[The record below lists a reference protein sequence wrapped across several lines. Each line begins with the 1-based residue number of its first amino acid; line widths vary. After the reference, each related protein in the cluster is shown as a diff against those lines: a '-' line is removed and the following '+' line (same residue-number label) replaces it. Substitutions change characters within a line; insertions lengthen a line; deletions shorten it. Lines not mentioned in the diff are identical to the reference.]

1 MIRAIIFDF
10 DGLIL
15 DTESADFT
23 AWREICQ
30 AHGCDLSF
38 STWAQGVG
46 VSLEMFDLRDYLE
59 SQTRQPVDRAEI
71 YARHRRRWTELSE
84 AQPILPGVVD
94 CIAGA
99 KRRGLQLGLASS
111 GRRDWVV
118 GHLSRLG
125 LEADFDCIKCL
136 EDVST
141 AKPEPELYL
150 SALSEMGVAPGQA
163 IALEDSPNGILAAK
177 RAGLYCVVVPNPMT
191 RHLPLDQADLRLDS
205 LADVSLESLLAKA
218 GAGLR

>member
-1 MIRAIIFDF
+1 MTRAIIFDF

-15 DTESADFT
+15 DTESADFL
-23 AWREICQ
+23 AWQEIYQ

-99 KRRGLQLGLASS
+99 KQRGLQLGLASS
-111 GRRDWVV
+111 GRRGWVV

-125 LEADFDCIKCL
+125 LEPDFDCIKCL

-150 SALSEMGVAPGQA
+150 SVLSEMGVVPGQA
-163 IALEDSPNGILAAK
+163 IALEDSPSGILAAK

-205 LADVSLESLLAKA
+205 LADLPLESLLAKA
-218 GAGLR
+218 GSSLR

>member
-15 DTESADFT
+15 DTESADFL

-30 AHGCDLSF
+30 AHDCDLSF

-46 VSLEMFDLRDYLE
+46 VSLEMFDLRDHLE
-59 SQTRQPVDRAEI
+59 SQTRQTVDRAEI
-71 YARHRRRWTELSE
+71 YAGHRRRWTELSE

-99 KRRGLQLGLASS
+99 KGRGLQIGLASS
-111 GRRDWVV
+111 GRRDCVV

-150 SALSEMGVAPGQA
+150 SALSEMAVAPGQT

-191 RHLPLDQADLRLDS
+191 RDLPLDQADLRLDS

-218 GAGLR
+218 GSSLR